1 VETGSLSPTV
11 ERIREAFARVRVATY
26 SEAAL
31 QQAVAQVLST
41 IDVPFTPEVALSR
54 DDRIDFLAG
63 NLGIECKVDGPTH
76 QVTRQ
81 LRRYASH
88 PTIHELLLITTLA
101 RHRMLVPVT
110 IEGKTVHAIVVN
122 AGGFA

>member
-1 VETGSLSPTV
+1 VSPVV

-26 SEAAL
+26 SEEAL
-31 QQAVAQVLST
+31 QAAVAQVLLT
-41 IDVPFTPEVALSR
+41 IDAPFHREFGLSPL
-54 DDRIDFLAG
+54 DRIDFLAG

-81 LRRYASH
+81 LRRYAAH
-88 PTIHELLLITTLA
+88 ETIHELVLITTLA

-110 IEGKTVHAIVVN
+110 IDGKTVHAIVVN
-122 AGGFA
+122 AGGFV